1 MANEF
6 KPALP
11 KQGKWSVGENRFD
24 EEGQNPKSLSIFIP
38 EDSIDGFCRYVQNLR
53 SKAKPGKSYN
63 YETKSNEEVQGKSY
77 LNFKRKSGKYQRQ
90 KSNKV
95 LPPELQRQ
103 VLVSTATIG
112 QHQPREQRLPMMIPF

>member
-53 SKAKPGKSYN
+53 SKAKPGKSLQLRDQ
-63 YETKSNEEVQGKSY
+63 VQRRGPRH
-77 LNFKRKSGKYQRQ
+77 L
-90 KSNKV
+90 
-95 LPPELQRQ
+95 PELQRQ
-103 VLVSTATIG
+103 VG
-112 QHQPREQRLPMMIPF
+112 